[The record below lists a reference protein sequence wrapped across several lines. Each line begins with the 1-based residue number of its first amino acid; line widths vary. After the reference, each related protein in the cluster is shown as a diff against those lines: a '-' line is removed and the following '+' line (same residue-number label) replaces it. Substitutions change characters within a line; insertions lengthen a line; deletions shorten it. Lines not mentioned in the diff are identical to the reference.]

1 MDGNKDE
8 ADRCIQLAQKYIEEG
23 NREKAEKFLHKAE
36 RLFPTQKAKDLLVQ
50 VSLMASLPETQQPRK
65 RKVTTKSDEGPKP
78 IEYTQEQVEAVKRIK
93 KCKDYYEILGVSKDA
108 TDSDIKKAYK
118 KLALQFH
125 PDKNKAPGSAEAFK
139 AIGNAVA
146 ILTDVEK
153 RKQYDLYGSDEERM
167 AKTSHFHSHSF
178 TRGFEAEATPED
190 LFNMFFGGGLGGSN
204 VYVRRDGRWQRQT
217 SSHHE
222 THRQRNEQG
231 GYGAFL
237 QLLPII
243 LAIILS
249 MASSFFISDPHYS
262 LQQNSKYPVQ
272 RITQTLKVPY
282 YVKKNF
288 HTEYQGSVPRL
299 EMSVEEEHVTNL
311 QHACYREKN
320 YRDSMMWKARN
331 FGDHK
336 LFQDAQNMPMK
347 SCLKLQELRN
357 HG

>member
-8 ADRCIQLAQKYIEEG
+8 AERCIQLAEKYVKEN

-36 RLFPTQKAKDLLVQ
+36 RLFPTQKAKDLLVR
-50 VSLMASLPETQQPRK
+50 VSLMSNISETQLPRK
-65 RKVTTKSDEGPKP
+65 RKVSPKNEDTP
-78 IEYTQEQVEAVKRIK
+78 KTIDYTPDQVEAVKRIK

-153 RKQYDLYGSDEERM
+153 RKQYDLYGNDEDRM
-167 AKTSHFHSHSF
+167 AKNSRFHSHSF

-217 SSHHE
+217 SNHHE
-222 THRQRNEQG
+222 NHRQRNEQG

-243 LAIILS
+243 LAIVLS
-249 MASSFFISDPHYS
+249 MASSFIISDPHYS
-262 LQQNSKYPVQ
+262 LQSNSKYSVH
-272 RITQTLKVPY
+272 RTTQSLKIPY

-288 HTEYQGSVPRL
+288 PTEYQGSVQRL
-299 EMSVEEEHVTNL
+299 ELSVEEEYVTGL

-320 YRDSMMWKARN
+320 YRDSMIWKARN
-331 FGDHK
+331 FGDK
-336 LFQDAQNMPMK
+336 DLFQSAQNIPLH
-347 SCLKLQELRN
+347 SCRKLEDLRR